1 MSSSDRGD
9 RVCLAI
15 GAGLLALYIA
25 QAALGLEVP
34 VLVRLQHHER
44 YKVVTGCVLA
54 AYLLHQSLMARR
66 RIYDPVGVLVW
77 HKLAGACAPLLL
89 YLHASRFGYGYL
101 FLLSVL
107 FVGTV
112 GLALLH
118 RVSLR
123 ARTVYAWWFVLHIV
137 TASCLVVVSGYHAVV
152 ALAYR

>member
-54 AYLLHQSLMARR
+54 ATGSASTGFGSGRVAR
-66 RIYDPVGVLVW
+66 
-77 HKLAGACAPLLL
+77 
-89 YLHASRFGYGYL
+89 
-101 FLLSVL
+101 
-107 FVGTV
+107 
-112 GLALLH
+112 
-118 RVSLR
+118 
-123 ARTVYAWWFVLHIV
+123 
-137 TASCLVVVSGYHAVV
+137 
-152 ALAYR
+152 

>member
-1 MSSSDRGD
+1 MASTDRGE
-9 RVCLAI
+9 RLSLAV

-25 QAALGLEVP
+25 QAALGLQLP
-34 VLVRLQHHER
+34 VLVRLQHDER

-66 RIYDPVGVLVW
+66 RVFDPVGVVRW

-89 YLHASRFGYGYL
+89 YLHASRFAYGYL
-101 FLLSVL
+101 FLLSML
-107 FVGTV
+107 FLGTV

-137 TASCLVVVSGYHAVV
+137 TASCLVVLSGYHAVL
-152 ALAYR
+152 ALAYK